1 MQLVGFV
8 GGTVVKN
15 PPAIA
20 KDTGDPNSIPG
31 SGRPGELEKGLLAT
45 HSNILAWEISW
56 TEKPGGP
63 QSMRSQRVRHD

>member
-45 HSNILAWEISW
+45 HSNILA
-56 TEKPGGP
+56 
-63 QSMRSQRVRHD
+63 